1 MTGGGIVM
9 NKLFHE
15 KMTALELHIANKIID
30 NKEQFVNMTISE
42 FAKLANVSNAM
53 LSKYAQNCG
62 FSGFKEIRYYV
73 KQTQDIQVKA
83 QSDYIESKVMNYF
96 LNFNE
101 SQLLKLKAECENCD
115 EIMMY
120 GEGPSHAFCNYMTP
134 RMRYAFKKNVVSE
147 NDEQQLENEFYMP
160 GKKLLILISASG
172 NIGPHINSL
181 RSARTKGI
189 RTIIISEAK
198 KTRLASECD
207 LYINLLDEEDNPDH
221 SIVRGRTLFF
231 IYFETLVQTKCNQEA
246 MI

>member
-1 MTGGGIVM
+1 MAGGTV

-15 KMTALELHIANKIID
+15 KMTDLELHIANTIID
-30 NKEQFVNMTISE
+30 NKQQFVNMTISE
-42 FAKLANVSNAM
+42 FAKTANVSNAM

-73 KQTQDIQVKA
+73 KQGLNLKIKA

-96 LNFNE
+96 LNFDE
-101 SQLLKLKAECENCD
+101 SLLLKLKAECENTD
-115 EIMMY
+115 EIVMY
-120 GEGPSHAFCNYMTP
+120 GEGPSNAFCNYMTP

-147 NDEQQLENEFYMP
+147 NDKQQLENEFYMP

-172 NIGPHINSL
+172 NIAQQIDSVK
-181 RSARTKGI
+181 SAKAKGI

-198 KTRLASECD
+198 NNKLASECD
-207 LYINLLDEEDNPDH
+207 LYINLLDEEENPDQ
-221 SIVRGRTLFF
+221 SVVRGRTLFF

>member
-1 MTGGGIVM
+1 M

-15 KMTALELHIANKIID
+15 KMTDLELHIANTIID
-30 NKEQFVNMTISE
+30 NKEQFAGMTISE

-73 KQTQDIQVKA
+73 KQSQNTQVKA

-101 SQLLKLKAECENCD
+101 SLLLKLKEECEKTD
-115 EIMMY
+115 EIVMY

-134 RMRYAFKKNVVSE
+134 RMRYAFKTNVVSE
-147 NDEQQLENEFYMP
+147 NDKQQLENEFYMP
-160 GKKLLILISASG
+160 GKKLLILMSASG
-172 NIGPHINSL
+172 NIETQLDSL
-181 RSARTKGI
+181 RSARSKGI
-189 RTIIISEAK
+189 RTVIISEAK
-198 KTRLASECD
+198 QTKLASECD
-207 LYINLLDEEDNPDH
+207 LYINLLDQEENPDY

>member
-1 MTGGGIVM
+1 M

-15 KMTALELHIANKIID
+15 KMTDLELHIANMILD
-30 NKEQFVNMTISE
+30 NQEQFVSMSISQ
-42 FAKLANVSNAM
+42 FANQANVSNAM

-73 KQTQDIQVKA
+73 KQAQDIQVKA

-101 SQLLKLKAECENCD
+101 SQLLKLKSECENTD

-120 GEGPSHAFCNYMTP
+120 GEGPSHAFCNYITP
-134 RMRYAFKKNVVSE
+134 RIRFAFKKNVVSE
-147 NDEQQLENEFYMP
+147 NDKQQLENEFYMP
-160 GKKLLILISASG
+160 GRKLLILISASG
-172 NIGPHINSL
+172 NIEQHICSL

-198 KTRLASECD
+198 RTKLASECD
-207 LYINLLDEEDNPDH
+207 LYINLLDDEENLEQA
-221 SIVRGRTLFF
+221 IVRGRTLFF
-231 IYFETLVQTKCNQEA
+231 IYFETLVQTKCNPEA
-246 MI
+246 II